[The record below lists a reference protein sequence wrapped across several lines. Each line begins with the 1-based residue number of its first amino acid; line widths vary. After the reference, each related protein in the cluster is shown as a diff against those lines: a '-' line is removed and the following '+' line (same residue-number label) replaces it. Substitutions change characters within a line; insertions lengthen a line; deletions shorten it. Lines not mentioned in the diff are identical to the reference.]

1 MRKKGGLRTKMGG
14 EITYKGSKELRR
26 RVLSRINQKFCIRTE
41 ISTEYLVKMPKRLS
55 RVSTSM

>member
-1 MRKKGGLRTKMGG
+1 MGG

-41 ISTEYLVKMPKRLS
+41 ISTEYLVKMPKSLS
-55 RVSTSM
+55 RVSTSR